1 MSGPHLFILIGF
13 WLVWIVPTN
22 GVRGK
27 FQQNGAVVRAVPD
40 QMSIGKSRKSSLP
53 LSISKESIMSGLYVV
68 LVFLSVCS
76 SKDVSTKTQILQ
88 IAINDSVSKEVN
100 DVGVHS
106 MPPPPLFLIVKNDV
120 KIPKNE
126 PLLILLVTSQLIY
139 EVTSKKLVLTLRKP
153 IDAGGTPHNIIIRN
167 VRINV
172 VQILIYNS
180 QIDITR
186 IP

>member
-1 MSGPHLFILIGF
+1 MIFMSGPHLFILIGF

-106 MPPPPLFLIVKNDV
+106 MSPPTF
-120 KIPKNE
+120 
-126 PLLILLVTSQLIY
+126 
-139 EVTSKKLVLTLRKP
+139 
-153 IDAGGTPHNIIIRN
+153 PHC
-167 VRINV
+167 
-172 VQILIYNS
+172 
-180 QIDITR
+180 
-186 IP
+186 